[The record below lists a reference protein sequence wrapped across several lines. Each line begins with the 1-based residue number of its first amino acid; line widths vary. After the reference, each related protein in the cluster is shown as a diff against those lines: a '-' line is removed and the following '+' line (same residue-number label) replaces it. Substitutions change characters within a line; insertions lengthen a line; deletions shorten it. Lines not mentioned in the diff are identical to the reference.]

1 MIFFKKKFTKHSLNG
16 SWALYYPAITWGNT
30 VLLTIKWNEETEQWE
45 VRQECGYVV
54 WSGELRRE
62 AIFYARDREDDE
74 GDQVDRII
82 AYNRDGS
89 VAWGQ

>member
-1 MIFFKKKFTKHSLNG
+1 M
-16 SWALYYPAITWGNT
+16 
-30 VLLTIKWNEETEQWE
+30 LLTINWNEETEQWE

-54 WSGELRRE
+54 GAESYAG

-74 GDQVDRII
+74 NDTVAKII